1 MAKEFSKNIQQRT
14 PSGLIVAILA
24 ILSLY
29 SQSILINQFAI
40 SVLIILGMIEI
51 IRLIKNKVTVAVAS
65 IAIFIVIS
73 LISIDLIKFFVLF
86 SALLWI
92 FILISMIFFRGWF
105 GKLDH
110 SMIVTFNLMGSYASF
125 LYMCSIS
132 NINETNNFL
141 VIFFI
146 VLNIA
151 VFDISAYL
159 FGTNFGKRKIF
170 PNISPNKSLEGFVFG
185 AIICFLLLLAFLY
198 FQLIDIKILS
208 ILLLSLLF
216 AVLGDIYESYFKRI
230 NNVKDSGTI
239 LPGHGGILDRID
251 SHMCTFPIVTII
263 TILFL

>member
-86 SALLWI
+86 STLLWI
-92 FILISMIFFRGWF
+92 FILITMIFFRGWF

-110 SMIVTFNLMGSYASF
+110 SMIVTLNLMGFYASF
-125 LYMCSIS
+125 L
-132 NINETNNFL
+132 
-141 VIFFI
+141 
-146 VLNIA
+146 
-151 VFDISAYL
+151 
-159 FGTNFGKRKIF
+159 
-170 PNISPNKSLEGFVFG
+170 
-185 AIICFLLLLAFLY
+185 
-198 FQLIDIKILS
+198 
-208 ILLLSLLF
+208 
-216 AVLGDIYESYFKRI
+216 
-230 NNVKDSGTI
+230 
-239 LPGHGGILDRID
+239 
-251 SHMCTFPIVTII
+251 
-263 TILFL
+263 